1 MTFLP
6 IVERELR
13 VGARRRGTVWTRVT
27 AAGMAFTIFLLLE
40 LLNMAAK
47 GSFSAAMGQV
57 QFAVLGWLSF
67 AYACGAGL
75 FLTSDALS
83 EEKREGTLGLLFLTD
98 LRGHDVVLGKLI
110 ANSTRAFY
118 ALLAAFP
125 IMALTLL
132 MGGVAVGQFWLTVL
146 VICNTLFL
154 SIALG
159 LFVSSLSREAQ
170 RSMNGVV
177 LGLLILLGIAPLADF
192 ALAGWNPGSFKPL
205 LSVLSPGYLF
215 AHVGH
220 IRAGDFW
227 FQLAAQNVLSWV
239 FLGFSCFF
247 TPRAWQEKSRR
258 GDATPRALGQQ
269 WRFGSA
275 RSRGFGRQKLLN
287 REPLL
292 WLASRDRWLRL
303 MAWGVSVVALVL
315 LVWGVLNDQNFTPT
329 MSAITSGSARAVS
342 VSTTNSTGT
351 TTTAYSYSTS
361 AVSVSHTISTMILQ
375 TLGRLMVPV
384 IELWVAVQ
392 ACRFFVE
399 AVRNGAMELILVAP
413 VGPDQIVLGHWRA
426 LRRTFMIPALTAALY
441 SIAVLATSLAQTY
454 AMTLASRGTPRMS
467 FDMVTWEVVGVVA
480 GLINFFANLAA
491 LAWFGMW
498 MGLTNR
504 KPTIATLKTIA
515 FVVVLPKIALSFVQG
530 FLMVLISFSM
540 IGRSGSGMTGFW
552 VSSIVVCLLTVGKDV
567 FFILFARQRLST
579 RFREAVAWEGHGSQQ
594 RGVQP
599 HPRYA
604 RAPVVSPP
612 PLPAGTA
619 GPGNPAAG
627 GQPMA

>member
-27 AAGMAFTIFLLLE
+27 AAGVAFAIFCLLE
-40 LLNMAAK
+40 LLNLAGRGAFGK
-47 GSFSAAMGQV
+47 AIGQV
-57 QFAVLGWLSF
+57 QFGVLSWMSF

-132 MGGVAVGQFWLTVL
+132 MGGVAVDQFWLTVL
-146 VICNTLFL
+146 AICNTLFL

-215 AHVGH
+215 MHIGH

-227 FQLAAQNVLSWV
+227 FQLAAQNALGWVL
-239 FLGFSCFF
+239 LGCACFF

-275 RSRGFGRQKLLN
+275 SSRTAGRQKLLN

-303 MAWGVSVVALVL
+303 MVWGISVVVLVL
-315 LVWGVLNDQNFTPT
+315 LVWAVLNDQNLSP
-329 MSAITSGSARAVS
+329 INPHVNRRISGRGFAVS
-342 VSTTNSTGT
+342 WWRSSEI
-351 TTTAYSYSTS
+351 S
-361 AVSVSHTISTMILQ
+361 AMILQ
-375 TLGRLMVPV
+375 TVGRLLVPL

-399 AVRNGAMELILVAP
+399 AVRNGALELILVAP
-413 VGPDQIVLGHWRA
+413 VGPDQIVRGQWKA

-441 SIAVLATSLAQTY
+441 SIAAVATSLAQTY
-454 AMTLASRGTPRMS
+454 AMMMASKGTPGMS
-467 FDMVTWEVVGVVA
+467 FDMVTWQIVGLVVGLV
-480 GLINFFANLAA
+480 NFFANLAA

-515 FVVVLPKIALSFVQG
+515 FVVALPKIALLFVQG
-530 FLMVLISFSM
+530 FLMILISFSM
-540 IGRSGSGMTGFW
+540 MGSSGSGMASFW
-552 VSSIVVCLLTVGKDV
+552 VGSIIVCLLTVGKDV

-604 RAPVVSPP
+604 RAPVVAP
-612 PLPAGTA
+612 PLPAVTA
-619 GPGNPAAG
+619 DPGNPTAG

>member
-27 AAGMAFTIFLLLE
+27 AAGMAFAIFCLLE
-40 LLNMAAK
+40 LLNLAGRGAFGK
-47 GSFSAAMGQV
+47 AIGQV
-57 QFAVLGWLSF
+57 QFGVLSWLSF

-110 ANSTRAFY
+110 TNSTRAFY

-146 VICNTLFL
+146 AICNTLFL

-215 AHVGH
+215 AHIGH

-227 FQLAAQNVLSWV
+227 FQLAAQNA
-239 FLGFSCFF
+239 LGWLLLGCACFF

-258 GDATPRALGQQ
+258 GDATSRALSQQ

-275 RSRGFGRQKLLN
+275 RSRTAGRQKLLN

-303 MAWGVSVVALVL
+303 MVWGISVVALVL
-315 LVWGVLNDQNFTPT
+315 VVWAVLNDENLGP
-329 MSAITSGSARAVS
+329 STSVVRTGSA
-342 VSTTNSTGT
+342 
-351 TTTAYSYSTS
+351 
-361 AVSVSHTISTMILQ
+361 TMVTRGPAPAQMSMVVLNI
-375 TLGRLMVPV
+375 LGRLLAPLT
-384 IELWVAVQ
+384 ELWVALQ

-454 AMTLASRGTPRMS
+454 AMTLASKGTPGMS
-467 FDMVTWEVVGVVA
+467 FDMVTWQVVGLVT

-504 KPTIATLKTIA
+504 KPTIATLKTVA

-530 FLMVLISFSM
+530 FLMVLISFST
-540 IGRSGSGMTGFW
+540 IGRSGSGMAAFW
-552 VSSIVVCLLTVGKDV
+552 VGSIVVCLLTVGKDV

-594 RGVQP
+594 RSVQP
-599 HPRYA
+599 HPKYA

>member
-27 AAGMAFTIFLLLE
+27 AAGMAFAIFLLLE
-40 LLNMAAK
+40 LLNMASR

-57 QFAVLGWLSF
+57 QFGVLSWLSF

-159 LFVSSLSREAQ
+159 LFVSSVSREAQ

-205 LSVLSPGYLF
+205 LSILSPGYLF
-215 AHVGH
+215 AHIGH

-227 FQLAAQNVLSWV
+227 FQLGSQNALGWLLLSFAC
-239 FLGFSCFF
+239 FL

-275 RSRGFGRQKLLN
+275 RSRGVGRQKLLN

-303 MAWGVSVVALVL
+303 MVCGVSVVVLAL
-315 LVWGVLNDQNFTPT
+315 LVWAVLNDQQLSSSVTVINGSSSTPAT
-329 MSAITSGSARAVS
+329 ARAVS
-342 VSTTNSTGT
+342 VSS
-351 TTTAYSYSTS
+351 
-361 AVSVSHTISTMILQ
+361 TISTMILQ

-384 IELWVAVQ
+384 IELWVALQ

-399 AVRNGAMELILVAP
+399 AVRNGALELILVAP
-413 VGPDQIVLGHWRA
+413 VGPDQIVRAQWAA

-454 AMTLASRGTPRMS
+454 AMTLASRGTPGMS
-467 FDMVTWEVVGVVA
+467 FDMVTWQVVGLVA

-504 KPTIATLKTIA
+504 KPTIATLKTVC
-515 FVVVLPKIALSFVQG
+515 FVVLLPKIALLFVQG
-530 FLMVLISFSM
+530 FLMTLIAFST
-540 IGRSGSGMTGFW
+540 IGSSGSGMAAFW
-552 VSSIVVCLLTVGKDV
+552 VSSIVVCLLTVGKNV

-579 RFREAVAWEGHGSQQ
+579 RFREAVAWEGHVSQQ

-604 RAPVVSPP
+604 RPPVVSSP
-612 PLPAGTA
+612 PLPVGAA